1 MLRIISGKYRG
12 RYIKTLSENNT
23 RPTTNRIK
31 ESLFN
36 IIQNHIAASSVLDLF
51 SGSGSLGL
59 EALSRGSNKVVFVEK
74 NRRAFELLRKNCL
87 MLDCMDSVE
96 LLNTDALKAIPYLGK
111 SHKQFD
117 IIFIDPPYDSKIDQ
131 DIFPL
136 IEENKLVSK
145 DGIIVYE
152 HMTASTKAE
161 KIGAFVQY
169 DNRNYGYTS
178 ISFYRKE
185 GENAKSSLSR

>member
-74 NRRAFELLRKNCL
+74 NRRAFEILRKNCL

-117 IIFIDPPYDSKIDQ
+117 IIFIDQ